1 MATVYIIVPEP
12 ITSREAELARQVAER
27 DGRLADLE
35 KENAL
40 LRQKIDLLVRKLF
53 GAKSEQLDPAQLLLL
68 LQGFDEPGAERSETD
83 CRRQPE
89 GWSGGDIKN
98 PGACG
103 RGGSTEE
110 AEGNREAGGRASRAR
125 RSHRLR
131 VSAAQGCPS
140 ICR

>member
-1 MATVYIIVPEP
+1 MYIIVPEP

-68 LQGFDEPGAERSETD
+68 LQGMPSATNWQIKDLTPEAWAKSRQHVD
-83 CRRQPE
+83 RR
-89 GWSGGDIKN
+89 
-98 PGACG
+98 
-103 RGGSTEE
+103 
-110 AEGNREAGGRASRAR
+110 
-125 RSHRLR
+125 
-131 VSAAQGCPS
+131 AAA
-140 ICR
+140 